1 MAKSTRIKADPY
13 MIGDLDKAEDALR
26 QLAAIERLRRAIVDD
41 LNEKIDA
48 MKDVAKGNLEPLDIR
63 SKTLTD
69 ALGVFLK
76 MNREEVLKDRK
87 SVDLAFGVIGFRAS
101 TAIGQMRGVTAQMT
115 LQRIK
120 EWGFDGGIRIKEE
133 LDKDSLRGWPVER
146 LNQVGLNRVEKD
158 QFFVE
163 LKEEKLG
170 EAAL

>member
-13 MIGDLDKAEDALR
+13 MIGDLDTAGDALR
-26 QLAAIERLRRAIVDD
+26 QLAAIERQRRAIVDN
-41 LNEKIDA
+41 LNEEIDELKE
-48 MKDVAKGNLEPLDIR
+48 MAKEQLDPLDMR

-76 MNREEVLKDRK
+76 MNREQVLKERK
-87 SVDLAFGVIGFRAS
+87 SVDLAFGLIGFRAS

-120 EWGFDGGIRIKEE
+120 EWGFDGGIRLKEE
-133 LDKDSLRGWPVER
+133 LDKDALRGWPVAR
-146 LNQVGLNRVEKD
+146 LTQVGLTRVEKD